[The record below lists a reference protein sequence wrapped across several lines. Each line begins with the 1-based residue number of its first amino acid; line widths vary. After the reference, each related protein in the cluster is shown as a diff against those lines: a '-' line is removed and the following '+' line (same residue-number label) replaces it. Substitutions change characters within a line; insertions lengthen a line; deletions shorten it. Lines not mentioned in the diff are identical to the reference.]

1 MGCEMRILVTGGA
14 GYIGSVLTGELL
26 TRGHEVTVID
36 NLMYKQLSL
45 FQYCSNPNFT
55 FVRGDVRD
63 EALMKRLVE
72 PADVIIPLAAIVGAG
87 ASERDP
93 LLTTSVNLDAIKLL
107 NRIRRSD
114 QKVVFPCTN
123 SGYGTQSGEM
133 YCTEETPLE
142 PISLYGKTKVE
153 AERILLDSG
162 NVVTLRFAT
171 VFGISPRMRLDLL
184 VNDFVYKAVTEGY
197 LVLYEEH
204 FKRNYIH
211 IRDAARAFIH
221 AIEHFDAM
229 KGEAYNAG
237 LDEANLSKRELA
249 EKVKQYVPN
258 FYLHSAAVGE
268 DPDKRNYVVSNDKIR
283 EQGFEAQV
291 TLDEGITELLKGYR
305 LMSST
310 NFYNS

>member
-1 MGCEMRILVTGGA
+1 MRILVTGGA